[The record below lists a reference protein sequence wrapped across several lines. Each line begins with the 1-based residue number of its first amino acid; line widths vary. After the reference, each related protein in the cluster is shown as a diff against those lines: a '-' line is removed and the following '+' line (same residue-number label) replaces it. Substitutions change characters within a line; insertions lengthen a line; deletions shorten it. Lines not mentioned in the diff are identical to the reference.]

1 MMKIGFIGTGNMA
14 RAIIKGIIESKQLPN
29 ENIFVFNRDS
39 DKTTSFAIETNT
51 HPCTSSQKLAESV
64 DVLVLA
70 VKPGV
75 IPTVL
80 KELHTTLLKHQPL
93 LVSIAAGTTI
103 ASLED
108 TLGSMQKHP
117 IIRVMPNLNA
127 LIGKGMAAIC
137 SNQFASK
144 QQISFVL
151 DLFNSIGTAI
161 ELEEHHFSTFTA
173 IAGSSPAYTFLFID
187 SLARGAVKNG
197 MPKDLATKIA
207 TQAVLGSAEML
218 LASDKSPWDL
228 IDQVSSPGGTTVAG
242 LVALEDEAFIS
253 TVIKGV
259 DATIKKDHELMN
271 D

>member
-1 MMKIGFIGTGNMA
+1 MKIGFIGTGNMA
-14 RAIIKGIIESKQLPN
+14 RAIINGIVKNKQLPA
-29 ENIFVFNRDS
+29 ENIFIFNKDS
-39 DKTTSFAIETNT
+39 DKTKNFSIETNT
-51 HPCTSSQKLAESV
+51 QPCSTSQELAASV
-64 DVLVLA
+64 DILILA

-75 IPTVL
+75 IPLVL
-80 KELHTTLLKHQPL
+80 KELQDILEKHQPL
-93 LVSIAAGTTI
+93 LVSIAAGTTL
-103 ASLED
+103 AALEKNAG
-108 TLGSMQKHP
+108 TTNKLP

-127 LIGKGMAAIC
+127 MIGKGVAAVC

-144 QQISFVL
+144 QQISLVL
-151 DLFNSIGTAI
+151 ELFNTIGMAI
-161 ELEEHHFSTFTA
+161 ELEEQHFSTFTA
-173 IAGSSPAYTFLFID
+173 IAGSSPAYAFLFID

-218 LASDKSPWDL
+218 LASEKSPWDL

-259 DATIKKDHELMN
+259 DATIKRDQELMQ